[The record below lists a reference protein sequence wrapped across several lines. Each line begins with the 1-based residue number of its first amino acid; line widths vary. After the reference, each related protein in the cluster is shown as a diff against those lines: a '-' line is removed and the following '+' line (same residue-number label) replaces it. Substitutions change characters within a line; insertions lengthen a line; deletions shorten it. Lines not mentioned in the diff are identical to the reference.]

1 MRLLEHA
8 RVMDGLVVLAFLVV
22 LCLLAPV
29 FGVDSR
35 VRRDSADPKDAAD
48 RAWFPRG

>member
-1 MRLLEHA
+1 
-8 RVMDGLVVLAFLVV
+8 MDGLVVLGFLVM

-35 VRRDSADPKDAAD
+35 VRRDSTDPKDARD
-48 RAWFPRG
+48 RAWFPHG